1 MEGTVLL
8 IFATVLLM
16 TLISKLLINATAGR
30 PKLKSSSLSGPKSY
44 PLVGSLFSMIA
55 NGDRVTQFIAD
66 HISASPT
73 HTAFFPLP
81 FGTCLIVTGNPSNV
95 EYILRTRFHAYPKG
109 TAFYAGLYDLLGDG
123 IFNTDGESCKIQ
135 RNIASHEFNNRSL
148 RKFIDAAV
156 KSEISDRLL
165 PLLSS
170 AATEKMVLDIQDVL
184 QRFGLDNIC
193 KIGFGTDAGCLD
205 PNRPPSEFVVAFDDA
220 VRLVGKRF
228 LTYLPPIVWKVK
240 RFLRVGSE
248 KQLHDAL
255 AIVNGFAEKIV
266 RERKQ
271 QLQANSMVEN
281 SDLLGSFI
289 VAGKDSTSVALTWF
303 FWLVSRNERVEY
315 EILKELSAMETEV
328 LDFEEAKEMHYLH
341 AAICES
347 MRLYPPVPTDSK
359 HAAEDDNLPDG
370 TVVPKGATVA
380 YHPYAMGRLES
391 LWGKD
396 WEQFLPERWLEK
408 DPGSAEGK
416 WRFKPEDPY
425 KYPVFQAG
433 PRVCLGKEM
442 AFIQMK
448 SVVAAVLRRFRLLP
462 ALPDFEPVY
471 TVDMT
476 LKMKGG
482 FPVKVEARNDISV
495 VRSFQVSNACSL
507 LKCTR
512 STSSEKLSSLV
523 LYIATGLYC
532 VVINKHHIFS
542 FIFLFTSLHCESR

>member
-16 TLISKLLINATAGR
+16 TLISKLLIKATAGR

-44 PLVGSLFSMIA
+44 PLVGSLFSLIA
-55 NGDRVTQFIAD
+55 NGDRVTELIAD
-66 HISASPT
+66 HTSASPT

-109 TAFYAGLYDLLGDG
+109 TAFYAGLYGL
-123 IFNTDGESCKIQ
+123 IQ
-135 RNIASHEFNNRSL
+135 RKIASHEFNNRSL
-148 RKFIDAAV
+148 RKFIDTAI
-156 KSEISDRLL
+156 KSEISGRLL
-165 PLLSS
+165 PLLCS
-170 AATEKMVLDIQDVL
+170 AAAEQRELDFQDVL
-184 QRFGLDNIC
+184 QRFALDNIC
-193 KIGFGTDAGCLD
+193 QIGFGSDPGCLD
-205 PNRPPSEFVVAFDDA
+205 PNRPPSDFVVAFDDA
-220 VRLVGKRF
+220 VRLIGKRF
-228 LTYLPPIVWKVK
+228 LTYLSPIVWKVK

-248 KQLHDAL
+248 KQLQDAL
-255 AIVNGFAEKIV
+255 AIVNGFAEKLV
-266 RERKQ
+266 RDKKQ

-281 SDLLGSFI
+281 SDLLGRFISSNVDADEKFVKYMVIIFI

-328 LDFEEAKEMHYLH
+328 LNFEEVKEMHYLH

-359 HAAEDDNLPDG
+359 HAAEDDILPDG
-370 TVVPKGATVA
+370 ILVPKGAIVA

-396 WEQFLPERWLEK
+396 WEQFLRERWLERTL
-408 DPGSAEGK
+408 AEGK

-433 PRVCLGKEM
+433 PWVCLGKEM
-442 AFIQMK
+442 AFIQLYF
-448 SVVAAVLRRFRLLP
+448 SP
-462 ALPDFEPVY
+462 H
-471 TVDMT
+471 
-476 LKMKGG
+476 
-482 FPVKVEARNDISV
+482 ISP
-495 VRSFQVSNACSL
+495 L
-507 LKCTR
+507 
-512 STSSEKLSSLV
+512 
-523 LYIATGLYC
+523 
-532 VVINKHHIFS
+532 
-542 FIFLFTSLHCESR
+542 